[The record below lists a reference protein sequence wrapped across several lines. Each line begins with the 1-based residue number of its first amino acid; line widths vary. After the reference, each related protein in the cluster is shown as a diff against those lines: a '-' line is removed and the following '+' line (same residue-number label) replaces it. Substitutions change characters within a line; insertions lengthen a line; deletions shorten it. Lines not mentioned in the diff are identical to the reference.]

1 MGDKASVTAC
11 DVARTDE
18 VRMVATTGGSGLDG
32 GAAPGCGFVL
42 VARPGVAGDVPVGHL
57 ADQPQRPLPLAD
69 LARRLCPAVLAGDL
83 EDMLRRAFLADA
95 PRRWMGGGVIVA
107 LGAPVMSATGVA
119 TLRGIAI
126 DLPEAMA
133 STLAAVPQ
141 DFLADPEMG
150 LDVEAA
156 EVGLVVTDA
165 DGRVRVSDKRART
178 LLSWAGRAESFAD
191 LLARMGV
198 VGERLAGLLDEMRRG
213 TRDRLSVECQLGAG
227 TEVRW
232 LRITAMADRLQ
243 DGRLDRIAWTLI
255 DISDQR
261 RETQAA
267 ERTHR
272 VLDEALDAMSAG
284 LVLFDAE
291 DRLVFCNSRYREFYG
306 VPDHLTRPGTP
317 FVDML
322 REEIDSG
329 RIDVG
334 LADREAWIAQRVRKH
349 RNPIGI
355 IEQRN
360 VDGRWLQIR
369 ERLMSGG
376 LVVGVHVDATDIKVK
391 ERQLEENL
399 HELQDTRERLEEQT
413 ARLVEL
419 AEGMSLARDAAL
431 AAARSKAE
439 FLANMS
445 HELRTPLNAILGF
458 SEMLQ
463 SGLFGPMSAKQEEY
477 VADIRQSGQHLLSL
491 INDILDLSKA
501 EAGKL
506 AVEES
511 EVPIRFLLE
520 RSRRM
525 VAERARRGGLDLVV
539 ELPDELRRADLKADE
554 RKLTQ
559 VLLNLLSNAV
569 KFTDPGGRVELGVRR
584 NPGPAAPGAAEGE
597 GGTIELYVADT
608 GIGIAEDDIPRVFQP
623 FEQVD
628 SSLSRRYEGTGLGM
642 SLVKAMVDLHD
653 GEVVLESEP
662 GVGTTVR
669 VLLPAWRLVTE
680 TGGGLPPV
688 GEDDGDE
695 DGGEEDESDEDGDDP
710 LIESLQK
717 IRGADI

>member
-1 MGDKASVTAC
+1 MAGPTGQPGQMLPVADGASP
-11 DVARTDE
+11 DARRLEPGQTFVMIWQRPSAATGASPVPSAHLTDE
-18 VRMVATTGGSGLDG
+18 PHRLMGLDELACRLTQVAADDLEAVLLRALTTGGPRSWTAGN
-32 GAAPGCGFVL
+32 L
-42 VARPGVAGDVPVGHL
+42 V
-57 ADQPQRPLPLAD
+57 
-69 LARRLCPAVLAGDL
+69 
-83 EDMLRRAFLADA
+83 
-95 PRRWMGGGVIVA
+95 VA
-107 LGAPVMSATGVA
+107 LGARAVSGSGGITMCGVA
-119 TLRGIAI
+119 ITLDQAASAGDDTATTPPAI
-126 DLPEAMA
+126 QAEAPVG
-133 STLAAVPQ
+133 LA
-141 DFLADPEMG
+141 
-150 LDVEAA
+150 VEAA
-156 EVGLVVTDA
+156 EVGLLVTDP
-165 DGRVRVSDKRART
+165 DGRVRIANARAVALIADGDGT
-178 LLSWAGRAESFAD
+178 LSLEVFLSRLGMAG
-191 LLARMGV
+191 ARV
-198 VGERLAGLLDEMRRG
+198 TALLDEMRRG
-213 TRDRLSVECQLGAG
+213 LRDRLSVECQIGAAG
-227 TEVRW
+227 DGRW
-232 LRITAMADRLQ
+232 LRLAAVADRHT
-243 DGRLDRIAWTLI
+243 DHALDRVAWTLV

-267 ERTHR
+267 ERSHR

-306 VPDHLTRPGTP
+306 VPMHLTRPGTA

-334 LADREAWIAQRVRKH
+334 LTEREAWIAERVRKH
-349 RNPIGI
+349 RNPTGI
-355 IEQRN
+355 LDQRN

-369 ERLMSGG
+369 ERLMTGG
-376 LVVGVHVDATDIKVK
+376 LVVGVHVDATAIKVK

-463 SGLFGPMSAKQEEY
+463 SGLFGPLSAKQEEY

-506 AVEES
+506 AVENA

-539 ELPDELRRADLKADE
+539 DLPEPLRNAEVRADE

-569 KFTDPGGRVELGVRR
+569 KFTDPGGRVELGVRHHH
-584 NPGPAAPGAAEGE
+584 GTGGA
-597 GGTIELYVADT
+597 GGTIEIYVADT
-608 GIGIAEDDIPRVFQP
+608 GIGIAAEDIQRVFQP
-623 FEQVD
+623 FEQID

-653 GEVVLESEP
+653 GEVLLESQP
-662 GVGTTVR
+662 GQGTTVR
-669 VLLPAWRLVTE
+669 VLLPDSRLIF
-680 TGGGLPPV
+680 
-688 GEDDGDE
+688 DA
-695 DGGEEDESDEDGDDP
+695 
-710 LIESLQK
+710 
-717 IRGADI
+717 GADDDEADDIIERLQIIRRDNI